1 MVRKALYAVTNKIS
15 GLHEAAFWLAS
26 FSLASVVLGFLRD
39 RLLAHNFGAG
49 RALDIYYASF
59 EIPDLLFTAI
69 ASLVS
74 ASILVPLL
82 AKREN
87 GGAADHKKF
96 TDSVFT
102 SFFAVLAIFSG
113 LAWLLMP
120 VLVPLLF
127 GNLGAENYRE
137 IITLSRILLLSPFFL
152 GLSNFFGSIVQHERR
167 FVLYSLSPLLYNGG
181 IIAAIIVGAG
191 RFGIKSAIIGVG
203 VGAFLHMA
211 LQAVW
216 VFRTRHAPSFVSNI
230 NFKYVKETFL
240 LSVPR
245 TIALSASSLVGSVFV
260 VLASKMSPGSIAIF
274 TLGFNLQS
282 VPLSLIGA
290 SYSLAAFPTLAEH
303 YVKKEFELLSQ
314 CISSGLRYIIF
325 WSLPII
331 ALFIVL
337 RAHIVRVVLG
347 SGQFDWSDTR
357 MTAAVLALFVAS
369 IVFQSMQLFL
379 TRTHYALGKTRTPL
393 TMNLIAASFTVLLSF
408 GLYKFLLPQSGFLN
422 YLAGLLKVGD
432 LTERLFVLILPLS
445 FSLGALLAFVLLWR
459 SLLPEVRRPIFPLIV
474 RTGRDA
480 ILASIAI
487 TVVTL
492 GALRALNNFFELDT
506 LLTVFAHGL
515 LSGTVGLAAGVAVL
529 VLLKNRELREVRARI
544 KGLI

>member
-1 MVRKALYAVTNKIS
+1 
-15 GLHEAAFWLAS
+15 
-26 FSLASVVLGFLRD
+26 
-39 RLLAHNFGAG
+39 
-49 RALDIYYASF
+49 
-59 EIPDLLFTAI
+59 
-69 ASLVS
+69 
-74 ASILVPLL
+74 
-82 AKREN
+82 
-87 GGAADHKKF
+87 
-96 TDSVFT
+96 
-102 SFFAVLAIFSG
+102 
-113 LAWLLMP
+113 
-120 VLVPLLF
+120 
-127 GNLGAENYRE
+127 
-137 IITLSRILLLSPFFL
+137 
-152 GLSNFFGSIVQHERR
+152 
-167 FVLYSLSPLLYNGG
+167 
-181 IIAAIIVGAG
+181 
-191 RFGIKSAIIGVG
+191 
-203 VGAFLHMA
+203 
-211 LQAVW
+211 
-216 VFRTRHAPSFVSNI
+216 
-230 NFKYVKETFL
+230 
-240 LSVPR
+240 
-245 TIALSASSLVGSVFV
+245 
-260 VLASKMSPGSIAIF
+260 
-274 TLGFNLQS
+274 
-282 VPLSLIGA
+282 
-290 SYSLAAFPTLAEH
+290 
-303 YVKKEFELLSQ
+303 
-314 CISSGLRYIIF
+314 
-325 WSLPII
+325 
-331 ALFIVL
+331 
-337 RAHIVRVVLG
+337 VLG